1 MYQRA
6 LLLYA
11 SSSTYYKFGNS
22 LSNVDRLE
30 DAVKAYD
37 IALALGDFQPELV
50 HYNRACA
57 YSRLK
62 QADAAHAALTQAFD
76 AGYAAL
82 EKLNTDPDLAFLRAQ
97 PDWQARIEKFRP
109 IPTVLRG
116 QFTEYGDRDYQESFA
131 LCPDRRVFQQVS
143 EGLDG
148 SCCGSTRQG
157 QLGRRGDQLLVTWSR
172 ECGLRG
178 VGGPKRKTEPEET
191 CTPYVGCTQVAEC
204 RPRSGEKHL
213 AKMTEIPAITKEP
226 PGKPDVSTV
235 FDVCAVSP
243 RSTRRMHPSFTLT
256 GGLRR
261 ARRAVLAI
269 ASLAWAVALCGC
281 PGGRHRVAWLH
292 EHGQRARYRLD
303 AAGSGGRPIDALR
316 TRVAALGRC
325 RRRGLTSARCA
336 SAGVHSRTGD

>member
-1 MYQRA
+1 MATRLEEEGHRLYKQHKDAEAVAVYQRA

-37 IALALGDFQPELV
+37 IAVALGDFQPELA

-131 LCPDRRVFQQVS
+131 LCPDRRVFQEVS
-143 EGLDG
+143 SGLDG

-178 VGGPKRKTEPEET
+178 VGGPQRKTEPEET

-213 AKMTEIPAITKEP
+213 AKMTEIPTITKEP
-226 PGKPDVSTV
+226 PGKPDVSTDLV
-235 FDVCAVSP
+235 YVPFPQDLPAVC
-243 RSTRRMHPSFTLT
+243 TRPSL
-256 GGLRR
+256 
-261 ARRAVLAI
+261 
-269 ASLAWAVALCGC
+269 
-281 PGGRHRVAWLH
+281 
-292 EHGQRARYRLD
+292 
-303 AAGSGGRPIDALR
+303 
-316 TRVAALGRC
+316 
-325 RRRGLTSARCA
+325 
-336 SAGVHSRTGD
+336 

>member
-1 MYQRA
+1 VYQRA

-37 IALALGDFQPELV
+37 IAVALGDFQPELV

-109 IPTVLRG
+109 TPAELRG

-131 LCPDRRVFQQVS
+131 LCPDRRVFQEVS
-143 EGLDG
+143 SGLDG

-178 VGGPKRKTEPEET
+178 VGGPQRKTEPEET

-213 AKMTEIPAITKEP
+213 AKMSEIPTITKEP
-226 PGKPDVSTV
+226 PGNPDVSTDLV
-235 FDVCAVSP
+235 YVPFPQDLPAVC
-243 RSTRRMHPSFTLT
+243 TRPSL
-256 GGLRR
+256 
-261 ARRAVLAI
+261 
-269 ASLAWAVALCGC
+269 
-281 PGGRHRVAWLH
+281 
-292 EHGQRARYRLD
+292 
-303 AAGSGGRPIDALR
+303 
-316 TRVAALGRC
+316 
-325 RRRGLTSARCA
+325 
-336 SAGVHSRTGD
+336 